1 MTVDPNAP
9 PAETVEPPELCCQDF
24 AEAGWGD
31 DDEPM
36 NVDLDA
42 GQPTPADEDGA
53 A

>member
-1 MTVDPNAP
+1 MSTPEAP
-9 PAETVEPPELCCQDF
+9 PPSETVEPPELCCQDF

-42 GQPTPADEDGA
+42 GQPVSAEDVA
-53 A
+53 